1 MYNPKRF
8 MRYCCMYYSMRA
20 KAVVLLILITLSM
33 AVPATAANADRYSYI
48 TVQDV
53 QIKLNNGSADIHV
66 NYKVDEGTR
75 FIFFILGKQDLKNKL
90 MKILNYQDAQMNRID
105 LSSADFTV
113 EDAAISYGNGIF
125 WYPSHDFNVV
135 IPELSVS
142 TPQVTRN
149 FSMTRKFPGGMG
161 YFTPITP
168 PRKNQDISR

>member
-1 MYNPKRF
+1 
-8 MRYCCMYYSMRA
+8 MYYAMRA
-20 KAVVLLILITLSM
+20 HAVVLLIIMTISM
-33 AVPATAANADRYSYI
+33 VVPVMAANEDRYSYI

-53 QIKLNNGSADIHV
+53 QIKLNDGQATIHV

-90 MKILNYQDAQMNRID
+90 MKILNYEDAQMNRID

-113 EDAAISYGNGIF
+113 EDASVSYGNGIF

-135 IPELSVS
+135 IPKLSVK

-149 FSMTRKFPGGMG
+149 FTMTKEFPGGMG
-161 YFTPITP
+161 YFTTATQGVP
-168 PRKNQDISR
+168 PTKKQ

>member
-1 MYNPKRF
+1 
-8 MRYCCMYYSMRA
+8 MRA
-20 KAVVLLILITLSM
+20 YAVVLLILITLSM
-33 AVPATAANADRYSYI
+33 AVPVMAANTDRYSYI

-53 QIKLNNGSADIHV
+53 QVKLNNGSAIIHV

-90 MKILNYQDAQMNRID
+90 MKILNYEDAQMNRID

-113 EDAAISYGNGIF
+113 EDAALSYGNGIF

-135 IPELSVS
+135 IPMLSVK

-149 FSMTRKFPGGMG
+149 FTMTKEFPGGMG
-161 YFTPITP
+161 YFTKDP
-168 PRKNQDISR
+168 

>member
-1 MYNPKRF
+1 
-8 MRYCCMYYSMRA
+8 MYYSMRA
-20 KAVVLLILITLSM
+20 YAVVLLIFFTLSM
-33 AVPATAANADRYSYI
+33 TVPVMAANADRYSYI

-90 MKILNYQDAQMNRID
+90 MKILNYQDAEMNRID

-113 EDAAISYGNGIF
+113 EDAALSYGNGIF

-135 IPELSVS
+135 IPVLSVK

-149 FSMTRKFPGGMG
+149 FTMTKQFPGGMG
-161 YFTPITP
+161 YFTTTS
-168 PRKNQDISR
+168 QSISPTGKR

>member
-1 MYNPKRF
+1 
-8 MRYCCMYYSMRA
+8 MYYSMRA
-20 KAVVLLILITLSM
+20 YAVVLLILLTFSM
-33 AVPATAANADRYSYI
+33 AVPVMAANADRYSYI
-48 TVQDV
+48 TVHDV

-113 EDAAISYGNGIF
+113 DDAALSYGNGIF

-135 IPELSVS
+135 IPELSVK
-142 TPQVTRN
+142 TPQATRN
-149 FSMTRKFPGGMG
+149 FTMTKQFPGGMG
-161 YFTPITP
+161 YFTTTAQGMP
-168 PRKNQDISR
+168 PNEKR

>member
-1 MYNPKRF
+1 
-8 MRYCCMYYSMRA
+8 MRA
-20 KAVVLLILITLSM
+20 YAVLLLLILFSLSM
-33 AVPATAANADRYSYI
+33 AVPVMAANADRYSYI

-53 QIKLNNGSADIHV
+53 QIKLNNGSANIHV

-113 EDAAISYGNGIF
+113 QDAALSYGDGIF
-125 WYPSHDFNVV
+125 WYPSHNFNVV
-135 IPELSVS
+135 IPVLSVK

-149 FSMTRKFPGGMG
+149 FTMTKEFPAGMG
-161 YFTPITP
+161 YFTTTTQG
-168 PRKNQDISR
+168 KTLNNKQ